1 MHRLRLLPCWLPTL
15 ARAVEGCKVWKG
27 WIMYARAMAAISGT
41 ALIGGSAVGQCGYEW
56 RDVGFVDGDIKAM
69 LRWDPDGPG
78 PEASLLVI
86 GGGFNSAAGVITRR
100 VACFDGSTWRP
111 MAQQLESGVV
121 GAMTVWRGDLIIAGS
136 FRISGLSANTEL
148 ARWTGAGWEP
158 LAEPGF
164 NSAALAEWNG
174 DLFAGGRGLA
184 RFVDGRWQAIVPS
197 LGGDVTALLSTPA
210 GLAVGG
216 LEMQMP
222 SAGTR
227 FRAAIWDGVALQ
239 PLIDPNQ
246 PNGEAFALT
255 WHLGRLYIT
264 GRGTMAQP
272 PGFFVGVWKWESN
285 QWTPVGDQFQ
295 AHVYSIAARDDQLFV
310 GGVFT
315 GTSSNACPRFARLD
329 GDRWK
334 AVAGSFPGSVSSQ
347 GVYSILPIENG
358 LFVAGRRLT
367 NSVVSM
373 NAIAFLAISPS
384 PDFNTDSFVDDLDFS
399 LFALSYTTGSCG
411 NSSMP
416 AGCPADLNADGF
428 VDDLD
433 FQLFAVAYDRLICP

>member
-1 MHRLRLLPCWLPTL
+1 
-15 ARAVEGCKVWKG
+15 
-27 WIMYARAMAAISGT
+27 
-41 ALIGGSAVGQCGYEW
+41 
-56 RDVGFVDGDIKAM
+56 
-69 LRWDPDGPG
+69 
-78 PEASLLVI
+78 
-86 GGGFNSAAGVITRR
+86 
-100 VACFDGSTWRP
+100 
-111 MAQQLESGVV
+111 
-121 GAMTVWRGDLIIAGS
+121 
-136 FRISGLSANTEL
+136 
-148 ARWTGAGWEP
+148 
-158 LAEPGF
+158 
-164 NSAALAEWNG
+164 
-174 DLFAGGRGLA
+174 
-184 RFVDGRWQAIVPS
+184 
-197 LGGDVTALLSTPA
+197 
-210 GLAVGG
+210 
-216 LEMQMP
+216 
-222 SAGTR
+222 
-227 FRAAIWDGVALQ
+227 
-239 PLIDPNQ
+239 
-246 PNGEAFALT
+246 
-255 WHLGRLYIT
+255 
-264 GRGTMAQP
+264 
-272 PGFFVGVWKWESN
+272 
-285 QWTPVGDQFQ
+285 
-295 AHVYSIAARDDQLFV
+295 LFV